1 MAIGDV
7 YRLRVVL
14 RRSFV
19 HPACINNFY
28 FKAETITIFDT
39 QEEDLVQAWQLS
51 AETAY
56 RNCFTNFIAIT
67 QYQVAKAPDF
77 NTAFVLDLAGTPGNL
92 TGDALPPRTSFVL
105 SWRTAVLSKRGRGRV
120 YLPPASEADNS
131 SGAPTAGYRTTVSNF
146 GDLLIGGIGDAL
158 TTAQYT
164 LMMWSPADQ
173 VAREVTSHFSV
184 GGWGSQRDRD
194 GILSA

>member
-1 MAIGDV
+1 MAVGDT

-19 HPACINNFY
+19 HPACINSFY
-28 FKAETITIFDT
+28 FKQGDILIADT
-39 QEEDLVQAWQLS
+39 PGEDLVQAWQND

-67 QYQVAKAPDF
+67 QYQVAKAPLFETEYTVDF
-77 NTAFVLDLAGTPGNL
+77 SGIAGNL
-92 TGDALPPRTSFVL
+92 TGDPLPPRTSYTL
-105 SWRTAVLSKRGRGRV
+105 SWRTAVLTRRGRGRV

-131 SGAPTAGYRTTVSNF
+131 SAAPTSGYRTTVSNF
-146 GDLLIGGIGDAL
+146 GDILVAGIGDGV
-158 TTAQYT
+158 TTAPWT
-164 LMMWSPADQ
+164 LMTWSPADQ
-173 VAREVTSHFSV
+173 VAREVLSHFSV
-184 GGWGSQRDRD
+184 GGWASQRDRD